1 MKSLT
6 TFVAVLS
13 LITSTAFS
21 QSKSFMTLKEKFSGA
36 HNSFS
41 FTTSGFFARTILR
54 LSGEHE
60 YIHALRDV
68 KTIRLIVI
76 PESSFKAQHVT
87 LPGFIRVA
95 KQDSFEELAHVHDS
109 GDDVTLLIQSPKKGK
124 DNNRYLLLVDSDNEI
139 VAIEV
144 WGYIDPEELCKNN
157 KNMAY
162 SH

>member
-1 MKSLT
+1 MKSITASIAL
-6 TFVAVLS
+6 LL
-13 LITSTAFS
+13 LITSAAFS
-21 QSKSFMTLKEKFSGA
+21 QSKSFMILKEKFSGA

-54 LSGEHE
+54 FSGGHD
-60 YIHALRDV
+60 YVHALRDV

-76 PESSFKAQHVT
+76 PEASFKAQHVT
-87 LPGFIRVA
+87 LPGFIKVA
-95 KQDSFEELAHVHDS
+95 KQDSFEELAHVRDS
-109 GDDVTLLIQSPKKGK
+109 GDDVTLLIQSPEKGK
-124 DNNRYLLLVDSDNEI
+124 DNNRYLVLVDSDNEI

-144 WGYIDPEELCKNN
+144 WGYIDPEELCKHN